1 MCLTAIVVNETS
13 LDQCVRAGWALDKN
27 CGVRYGA
34 GVIFKSDNETG
45 GKYPYAV
52 KIFRVSLAT

>member
-1 MCLTAIVVNETS
+1 M
-13 LDQCVRAGWALDKN
+13 DQCVRAGWALDKN
-27 CGVRYGA
+27 CGERYGA

-45 GKYPYAV
+45 GKYHYAV